1 MKLIKKIEMVIDGFE
16 GQTNIGQTEYSVG
29 IACPKNDHVITQ
41 EEVVE
46 ADEVFLSYVVYQDL
60 GEITLSE
67 VEILQKFKI
76 V

>member
-1 MKLIKKIEMVIDGFE
+1 MVIDGFE
-16 GQTNIGQTEYSVG
+16 GQTNIGQTEYSIG
-29 IACPKNDHVITQ
+29 SICPEYDNVITQ

-46 ADEVFLSYVVYQDL
+46 ADEVFLSYIVYQDL

-67 VEILQKFKI
+67 VEILEKFKI